1 MKPFRGTEK
10 RLAEISRNVIQLRD
24 AGYPHSPAWLTTT
37 SGKSWTKLDNQLY
50 YLTNWINGTQPGM
63 DTEQFKHI
71 GEALAR
77 LHTMS
82 VRRVKSG
89 GSATANWLHKL
100 QRQEMRFIRDL
111 PKLRNLPNDVGRWYR
126 KHGETCIDLGREAWR
141 FTDTPDVQEQLDK
154 EKFRTSLIHGDITT
168 CNIAIR
174 DGEVFLLDWEFIRY
188 GTKLYDL
195 VRSLSNTTNFT
206 VPLIES
212 ILTGYQNIAP
222 LTTGER
228 QLICALF
235 RVPREAWYIGW
246 VASSHTTSAGYVTLQ
261 SSWRKRLSA
270 IQWVDSWAKKHPT
283 VADK

>member
-1 MKPFRGTEK
+1 
-10 RLAEISRNVIQLRD
+10 
-24 AGYPHSPAWLTTT
+24 
-37 SGKSWTKLDNQLY
+37 
-50 YLTNWINGTQPGM
+50 M

-71 GEALAR
+71 GEELAR

-174 DGEVFLLDWEFIRY
+174 DGEVFLLY
-188 GTKLYDL
+188 GTIDRIYSDWLSKHSTADNRGATIDL
-195 VRSLSNTTNFT
+195 RFISGPERSL
-206 VPLIES
+206 V
-212 ILTGYQNIAP
+212 Y
-222 LTTGER
+222 
-228 QLICALF
+228 
-235 RVPREAWYIGW
+235 RVGSFEPYHVCRLCDFAVFVAQATIGN
-246 VASSHTTSAGYVTLQ
+246 SMG
-261 SSWRKRLSA
+261 
-270 IQWVDSWAKKHPT
+270 
-283 VADK
+283 